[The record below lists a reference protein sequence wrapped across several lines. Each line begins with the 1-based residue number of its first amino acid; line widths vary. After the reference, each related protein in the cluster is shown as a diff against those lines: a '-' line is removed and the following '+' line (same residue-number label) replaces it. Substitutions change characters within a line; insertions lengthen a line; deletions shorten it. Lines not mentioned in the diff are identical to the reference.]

1 MSKIASRNEGRTTKL
16 NDDSLKIEDSFWNN
30 DASKPL
36 FDDDNLY
43 RKMAKQKKQTENKK
57 L

>member
-1 MSKIASRNEGRTTKL
+1 MSKIASRNGARPIQQ
-16 NDDSLKIEDSFWNN
+16 NSDSLRIEDSFWHN

-43 RKMAKQKKQTENKK
+43 RKMAK
-57 L
+57 